1 MTTLV
6 TGGTGLIGGHI
17 ARELA
22 RSGEEVR
29 LLVRMHSSRA
39 ALQGVPFEE
48 VRGDVRDV
56 ESLRAAAR
64 GADQVVHAAASVR
77 TDPFADERVRRV
89 NVEGT
94 RNVIAA
100 AEQAGARRLLYVSS
114 IAAVGSGSL
123 DRPAD
128 EDAPWDLAG
137 RGAYWQTKRAAEELV
152 LAAAKRGRLEAVVV
166 NPSYAVGPGDVKPSS
181 GGLLL
186 LIASGRL
193 VAYPE
198 GGSGFVDARDVAR
211 GAVAALQ
218 RGRSG
223 ERFIL
228 SSENLT
234 WRELFTLCS
243 EAAHVPPPRVPVPRA
258 IAMGAARLGDA
269 AGKLLPKA
277 FALFNRQT
285 VASLYELAYVSSAKA
300 RRELGFSPR
309 PVREA
314 VVDAYEWFRETG
326 RLPGGE

>member
-17 ARELA
+17 VRALA
-22 RSGEEVR
+22 RAGEKVR
-29 LLVRMHSSRA
+29 LLVRARSNFS
-39 ALQGVPFEE
+39 ALEGVPFEE
-48 VRGDVRDV
+48 ARGDVRDL

-64 GADQVVHAAASVR
+64 GADRVVHAAASLH

-89 NVEGT
+89 NVDGT

-100 AEQAGARRLLYVSS
+100 AEQAGVRRILYVSS

-123 DRPAD
+123 ERPAD
-128 EDAPWDLAG
+128 ESTPWDLAG

-152 LAAAKRGRLEAVVV
+152 LEAARRGKLEAVVV
-166 NPSYAVGPGDVKPSS
+166 NPSYAIGPGDVKPSS

-186 LIASGRL
+186 FIAGGRL

-198 GGSGFVDARDVAR
+198 GGSGFVDARDAAQ
-211 GAVAALQ
+211 GAVAALE
-218 RGRSG
+218 RARSG

-234 WRELFTLCS
+234 WREFFTICS
-243 EAAHVPPPRVPVPRA
+243 EAAHVPPPRVPLPRA
-258 IAMGAARLGDA
+258 VALAAARLGDA
-269 AGKLLPKA
+269 GGKLFPKA
-277 FALFNRQT
+277 FALFNSQT
-285 VASLYELAYVSSAKA
+285 IASVYELAYVSPAKA

-309 PVREA
+309 PVHEA
-314 VVDAYEWFRETG
+314 VADAYAWFRDTG